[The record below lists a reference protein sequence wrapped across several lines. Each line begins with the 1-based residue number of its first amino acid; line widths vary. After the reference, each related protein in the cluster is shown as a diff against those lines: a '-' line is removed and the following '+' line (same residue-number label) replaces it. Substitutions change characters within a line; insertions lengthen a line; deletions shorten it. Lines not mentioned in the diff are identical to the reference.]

1 MSQNVLNIDRAGSA
15 TATVNGALTK
25 GATSIVVD
33 GAGSGGIDE
42 GERLTNNS
50 IVYHVVSGINGA
62 AGTITLD
69 RPLDTALA
77 DNQSFARTAD
87 RVNNLVFHRDA
98 ATVAMRSPGPPSRG
112 AGLAGNFSTH
122 RDPESGIV
130 LQLEVQRLHAVTRYY
145 FRTLYGGI
153 VTRPQL
159 AYQIFG

>member
-1 MSQNVLNIDRAGSA
+1 MSSRALMG
-15 TATVNGALTK
+15 
-25 GATSIVVD
+25 
-33 GAGSGGIDE
+33 
-42 GERLTNNS
+42 RL
-50 IVYHVVSGINGA
+50 
-62 AGTITLD
+62 GTITLD
-69 RPLDTALA
+69 RPTGYRAGR
-77 DNQSFARTAD
+77 QSIASLVRHD

>member
-1 MSQNVLNIDRAGSA
+1 MV
-15 TATVNGALTK
+15 K
-25 GATSIVVD
+25 GARHITVD

-42 GERLTNNS
+42 GERLTNGGNS
-50 IVYHVVSGINGA
+50 YHVVDGISGA
-62 AGTITLD
+62 TGTITID
-69 RPLDTALA
+69 RPTVAA
-77 DNQSFARTAD
+77 IGDNASLARTDD

-153 VTRPQL
+153 VTRPEL